1 MTAYVG
7 ANAGTGEMA
16 TTRDKELAAISSI
29 IALLKPLDATE
40 RSRVLEYVLKRLEMA
55 TVGPPAISSLPASD
69 LVAGPS
75 RDSGRVPLND
85 IRSFTA
91 EKQPRSAN
99 EMVAVLAY
107 YLAEL
112 APESERSQTINTDA
126 VKRYFKMAAFPLPG
140 SLKNALT
147 NAAAAGYLENVSRG
161 EYRLNPVG
169 YNLVVHGLPKGGS
182 EQTSRRRAIRKGRR
196 GKKK

>member
-1 MTAYVG
+1 MP
-7 ANAGTGEMA
+7 NK
-16 TTRDKELAAISSI
+16 DKELVAITSI
-29 IALLKPLDATE
+29 IAFLKPLDATQ
-40 RSRVLEYVLKRLEMA
+40 RARVLEYVLKRLDIG
-55 TVGPPAISSLPASD
+55 TVAAPTIGSSNVTEARAAS
-69 LVAGPS
+69 APMQGS
-75 RDSGRVPLND
+75 FGRD

-99 EMVAVLAY
+99 EMVAVVAY
-107 YLAEL
+107 YVAEL
-112 APESERSQTINTDA
+112 APDNERAQTINGDT
-126 VKRYFKMAAFPLPG
+126 VKRYFKMAGFPLPA

-182 EQTSRRRAIRKGRR
+182 ASAAATPRRRSKSKSRRGARK
-196 GKKK
+196 